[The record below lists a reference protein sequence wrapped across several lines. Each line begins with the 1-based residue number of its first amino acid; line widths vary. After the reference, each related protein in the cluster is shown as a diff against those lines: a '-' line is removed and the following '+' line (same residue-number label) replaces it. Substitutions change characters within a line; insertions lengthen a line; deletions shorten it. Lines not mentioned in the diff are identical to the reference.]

1 MGGHVP
7 TAFDVRDRRLVVNEA
22 EAELVRNIFRRFLA
36 DRLCTKLVQELSA
49 AGHRTK
55 RGRSFE
61 KGVLYKL
68 LHNRAYVGEVASSAR
83 SPIWA
88 DAERI
93 SRSYVSRILRPALLA
108 PSIVERILD
117 GRATV
122 GLAQFLKPFPI
133 ETGSGRTS
141 SDDLHFAMASS
152 AAQVNASSPALVPV
166 PANLPGLRQ
175 SHENCHYG
183 PLRSG
188 PSSA

>member
-83 SPIWA
+83 SPIWPTPNESA
-88 DAERI
+88 
-93 SRSYVSRILRPALLA
+93 
-108 PSIVERILD
+108 
-117 GRATV
+117 
-122 GLAQFLKPFPI
+122 
-133 ETGSGRTS
+133 GRTCPASCALRCSLRVS
-141 SDDLHFAMASS
+141 SSGSLMAGRLWGSPSS
-152 AAQVNASSPALVPV
+152 SSPFRSRQAAAGPPLTICTLPWP
-166 PANLPGLRQ
+166 PAPR
-175 SHENCHYG
+175 
-183 PLRSG
+183 R
-188 PSSA
+188 